1 MVRELDYVD
10 IKRIKQL
17 YNYNLVSMRE
27 RIEMEN
33 EANEEFHQGKIRPQD
48 PVEQLIKRE
57 LENRFKFSGL
67 QKHKTNKKLSSIY
80 QT

>member
-1 MVRELDYVD
+1 LLNESSKMILQENDLKLLLERFRGDQNILTAQMVRELDYVD

-33 EANEEFHQGKIRPQD
+33 EANEEFH
-48 PVEQLIKRE
+48 
-57 LENRFKFSGL
+57 
-67 QKHKTNKKLSSIY
+67 
-80 QT
+80 